1 MSYCKWKENQE
12 KYQGDN
18 LCCYET
24 GYPKLLAQNAKEV
37 YAFQTGNK
45 ADHKFVPVFLCGRR
59 AELNCEKTNV
69 KANTASI
76 EMRRAFMGRLFCVA
90 LLGYSQ
96 DRTEITKNR
105 GVELL

>member
-1 MSYCKWKENQE
+1 MWGLLKALFTSALCGSIMLYCKWKENQE

-45 ADHKFVPVFLCGRR
+45 ADHKIIPVFL
-59 AELNCEKTNV
+59 
-69 KANTASI
+69 
-76 EMRRAFMGRLFCVA
+76 
-90 LLGYSQ
+90 
-96 DRTEITKNR
+96 
-105 GVELL
+105 